1 MPATL
6 DFFDTYTLIALNEE
20 RPPRPSF
27 FKDRYFPT
35 SEDDIFKSD
44 KVLTEYRKGDRKMA
58 AFVSARVSDIPMERR
73 GYAVH
78 EYQPARIAPSR
89 MLTLDDLKK
98 RGYGE
103 AIYANSTQAQRAAR
117 LLQSDMGDIDLR
129 ISAREE
135 WMCAQVMQNNACT
148 MQTYIDDN
156 TQGETEYVQFYDT
169 TSDHA
174 HTISSSNYWDAAGI
188 TFMTVRAEIRAMCR
202 KLTSRGL
209 PATDLV
215 LGVDAA
221 DALLAIDEFRE
232 LIDKNSGFAVGAIN
246 EQLSAYDGVTFEG
259 IINFGGHRLNVIS
272 CDEEYIDNSNVAQ
285 KFFPAKAAMVTAPGC
300 GHLMYGQ
307 VTQIDYGDIDFTTY
321 AAKRVPKLVV
331 DQNNDQRKLRLT
343 ARPLAA
349 PKNYSPFIYASQAVS

>member
-1 MPATL
+1 MPATIDL
-6 DFFDTYTLIALNEE
+6 FDTYTLMAINEE
-20 RPPRPSF
+20 VTPRPSF

-35 SEDDIFKSD
+35 GEGDIFRSD

-58 AFVSARVSDIPMERR
+58 AFVSDRVSDIPMDRR
-73 GYAVH
+73 GYAIH
-78 EYQPARIAPSR
+78 EYEPARIAPSR
-89 MLTLDDLKK
+89 MLTLDDLRK
-98 RGYGE
+98 RGFGE
-103 AIYANSTQAQRAAR
+103 AIYAVSSQAERAAR
-117 LLQSDMGDIDLR
+117 LLRDDMSDMERR
-129 ISAREE
+129 IAAREE

-148 MQTYIDDN
+148 IQTYIDDD
-156 TQGETEYVQFYDT
+156 TQGETQYVQFYDL

-188 TFMTVRAEIRAMCR
+188 TFMTVRSEVRAMCR

-215 LGVDAA
+215 LGVSAA

-232 LIDKNSGFAVGAIN
+232 LIDKNSGFAVGSIN

-259 IINFGGHRLNVIS
+259 IINFGGHRLNVITV
-272 CDEEYIDNSNVAQ
+272 DEEYIDNSNVAQ

-307 VTQIDYGDIDFTTY
+307 ITQIDYGSTDFTSY
-321 AAKRVPKLVV
+321 FGKRVPKLEV
-331 DQNNDQRKLRLT
+331 DQGKDQRKLRLA

>member
-6 DFFDTYTLIALNEE
+6 NFFDTYTLMAINEQVA
-20 RPPRPSF
+20 PQPSF
-27 FKDRYFPT
+27 FRDRYFPT
-35 SEDDIFKSD
+35 GESDIFKSD

-58 AFVSARVSDIPMERR
+58 AFISDRVGDIPMDRR
-73 GYAVH
+73 GYAIH
-78 EYQPARIAPSR
+78 EYEPARIAPSR
-89 MLTLDDLKK
+89 LLTLDDLKK
-98 RGYGE
+98 RGFGE
-103 AIYANSTQAQRAAR
+103 AIYAVSAPGERAAR
-117 LLQSDMGDIDLR
+117 LLRDDMEDMERR
-129 ISAREE
+129 IAAREE

-148 MQTYIDDN
+148 MQTYVDN
-156 TQGETEYVQFYDT
+156 DTQGEQLYVQFYDT

-174 HTISSSNYWDAAGI
+174 HTVSSANYWDAVGI

-202 KLTSRGL
+202 KLTVRGL
-209 PATDLV
+209 PAVDLV

-272 CDEEYIDNSNVAQ
+272 CDEEYIDNSNTAQ

-307 VTQIDYGDIDFTTY
+307 ITQINYGATEPTSH

-331 DQNNDQRKLRLT
+331 DQANDQRKLRLAT
-343 ARPLAA
+343 RPLAA
-349 PKNYSPFIYASQAVS
+349 PKDYSPFIYADQVIS